1 MQEYTIVE
9 EAIFKGTDAVVAQAR
24 SQAAQQVCY
33 IQKIISLIE
42 KANTLLAE
50 FQDSWDD
57 KYWEKY
63 ETAKGGYKPS
73 QLAQKTVKQVEKQI
87 EELKDLALY
96 LRRVD
101 REQQFD
107 MYDDNSKVLS
117 MVDEE
122 AKKYKE
128 ATIKENDQKTR
139 RDCCNQCN
147 IL

>member
-1 MQEYTIVE
+1 M
-9 EAIFKGTDAVVAQAR
+9 
-24 SQAAQQVCY
+24 
-33 IQKIISLIE
+33 IE
-42 KANTLLAE
+42 RANGLLAE

-57 KYWEKY
+57 KYWDKY
-63 ETAKGGYKPS
+63 ETAKGGYKPPHS
-73 QLAQKTVKQVEKQI
+73 SQKTVKQVEKKI

-101 REQQFD
+101 REQHFD
-107 MYDDNSKVLS
+107 MYDDNNKVLS

-128 ATIKENDQKTR
+128 STLKENDKKTR

-147 IL
+147 II